1 MTIAQCS
8 PITLDWLLITL
19 FHSQKFYNFDNKL
32 FYCHLNKAPKTCSP
46 PGFWR
51 QAFICTELK
60 FQFEWDGILCGS
72 PVLSLRLTRRAEKAP
87 QTKKQIKNPYKC
99 KRKKRSIED
108 EESRFQE
115 DRSWSYSYFFPGAF
129 DNSMCVPGSRQSGF
143 LGRRPLL
150 GNRKINKVFDC
161 LVGMKRQNWRAEEP
175 RIQWKKRAGEN
186 WAWYS
191 RNFHLK
197 TFAKLHSCIRQRIKK
212 KERKKESHLKAE
224 LKFWQ
229 FLFCNLTPLRRQ
241 EL

>member
-1 MTIAQCS
+1 MEWHTLWQSSIVIKINQKGWKS
-8 PITLDWLLITL
+8 PT
-19 FHSQKFYNFDNKL
+19 N
-32 FYCHLNKAPKTCSP
+32 
-46 PGFWR
+46 
-51 QAFICTELK
+51 
-60 FQFEWDGILCGS
+60 
-72 PVLSLRLTRRAEKAP
+72 
-87 QTKKQIKNPYKC
+87 KKQIKNPYKR

-161 LVGMKRQNWRAEEP
+161 LVGMKRQNWRPEEP

-186 WAWYS
+186 WAWHS

-212 KERKKESHLKAE
+212 KGKKESKPLKSRAE
-224 LKFWQ
+224 VLAVFILQ
-229 FLFCNLTPLRRQ
+229 SYSTEETRVIEHEC
-241 EL
+241 